1 MEVVNYFNVCILKFT
16 LSVLKRAAASSRRYL
31 QFIVLPFYRLEY
43 LLSQARL
50 PANPFHWRK
59 PNKQPVMNAKPPG
72 PPDGRFSPPGVPPS
86 GGQERPAGP
95 APPPGRP
102 RPVPGRPRP
111 APRRAAARRAGTP
124 APCRPCRASPR
135 PPRRHSPAG
144 PRHRTELSDGW
155 KKAESRRAARW
166 EASGIERVLS
176 LARSGSCSEA
186 GVSPSA

>member
-111 APRRAAARRAGTP
+111 APGSRPPGGHTRPLQAVPGIAPASAAAQPRRAPPPDRALG
-124 APCRPCRASPR
+124 RLEK
-135 PPRRHSPAG
+135 G
-144 PRHRTELSDGW
+144 
-155 KKAESRRAARW
+155 
-166 EASGIERVLS
+166 GIPQGRQV
-176 LARSGSCSEA
+176 GSIRD
-186 GVSPSA
+186 